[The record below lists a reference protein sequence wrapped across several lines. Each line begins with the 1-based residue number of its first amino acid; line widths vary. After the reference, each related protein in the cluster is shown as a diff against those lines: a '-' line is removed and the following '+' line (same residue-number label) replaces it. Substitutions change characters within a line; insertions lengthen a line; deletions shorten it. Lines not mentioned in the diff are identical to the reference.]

1 MRSWLGWENPR
12 MTCTLQL
19 PGRDSEKRPEGFDK
33 PQFYPAAGVAVQRCE
48 QRARWRCE
56 QRARSRSRSEWGASV
71 RESAPAGDPKQCI
84 RRLACKSRRRSR
96 SEWGASD
103 RESAPAGDV
112 TPCIPEIACK
122 EPALMAPSCARVS
135 LTRPD
140 SIRAN
145 PVPAESRDP
154 PESAVDRSRASLE
167 HRFPAACDSA
177 PAHGSGMLPRRR
189 LRGAIT

>member
-33 PQFYPAAGVAVQRCE
+33 PQFYPAAAVAVQ
-48 QRARWRCE
+48 RCE
-56 QRARSRSRSEWGASV
+56 QRARSRSRSEWGASA
-71 RESAPAGDPKQCI
+71 RESALAGDPKQCI

-112 TPCIPEIACK
+112 THCIPEIACK
-122 EPALMAPSCARVS
+122 EPALMARSCARVS
-135 LTRPD
+135 LTRLG

-145 PVPAESRDP
+145 PVPAESRVL
-154 PESAVDRSRASLE
+154 PESAADRSRASLE
-167 HRFPAACDSA
+167 HRFPAACDNA